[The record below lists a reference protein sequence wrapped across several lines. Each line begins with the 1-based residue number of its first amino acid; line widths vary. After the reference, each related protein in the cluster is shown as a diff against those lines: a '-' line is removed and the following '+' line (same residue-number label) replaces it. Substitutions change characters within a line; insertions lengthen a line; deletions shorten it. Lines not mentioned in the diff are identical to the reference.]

1 MTNFKSLFFIAA
13 TVCALPITFVYAN
26 NHENFIDGAKREG
39 KVVVYTSMTAEQAQ
53 KLNDAFKAKYPFIQ
67 PSMFRAVGERLLT
80 KIMAEAQAGK
90 YDFDVVQSAE
100 TQAYFLKR
108 KNLLAKYVSPEVKNI
123 QKPFFDPDGYWAAVY
138 MMPNVIGY
146 NTRLVKRNEV
156 PKSDDDLLNPKWKGR
171 IGMDHSKPEWFS
183 WKLKRMGEEKGLAY
197 MKKLGGQEFKLYAG
211 LTILTSLLAA
221 GEFPLVL
228 NTYLHNV
235 EDAKRKSAPVDWV
248 VQDPV
253 FTKFQPIGVGSKT
266 AHPNAARLFVD
277 FMLGE
282 EGQKIIASFGR
293 VPTRRGVPTTA
304 QGIDKLNY
312 VIDDIGAGEDFNKY
326 SELFRNIFG
335 APKS

>member
-1 MTNFKSLFFIAA
+1 MTEFKSLFFIAA

-67 PSMFRAVGERLLT
+67 PSLFRAVGERLLT

-156 PKSDDDLLNPKWKGR
+156 PKSDEELLNPKWKGK

-183 WKLKRMGEEKGLAY
+183 WKVKRMGDERGLAY
-197 MKKLGGQEFKLYAG
+197 MKKLGAQEFKLYSG

-235 EDAKRKSAPVDWV
+235 EDAKRKSAPVDWI

-253 FTKFQPIGVGSKT
+253 FTKFQPIGVGSKA
-266 AHPNAARLFVD
+266 AHPNAARLYID

-293 VPTRRGVPTTA
+293 VPTRGGVQTTA

-335 APKS
+335 GPKS

>member
-1 MTNFKSLFFIAA
+1 MRVSRGFFFVALTMLFIISAEVRASDEAFIQ
-13 TVCALPITFVYAN
+13 
-26 NHENFIDGAKREG
+26 GAKREG
-39 KVVVYTSMTAEQAQ
+39 ALVIYTSMTVDQAQ

-138 MMPNVIGY
+138 MMSNVIGY

-156 PKSDDDLLNPKWKGR
+156 PKSDEELLNPKWKGK

-183 WKLKRMGEEKGLAY
+183 WKVKRMGDEKGLAY
-197 MKKLGGQEFKLYAG
+197 MKKLGAQEFKLYSG

-228 NTYLHNV
+228 NTYLHTMSKMPNV
-235 EDAKRKSAPVDWV
+235 RARRWIGLRRIRFLPSFNRSASARKRLILTPPDSTSISCSAKKVKRSSLPSVACRPDAAWRR
-248 VQDPV
+248 
-253 FTKFQPIGVGSKT
+253 
-266 AHPNAARLFVD
+266 RL
-277 FMLGE
+277 
-282 EGQKIIASFGR
+282 KAS
-293 VPTRRGVPTTA
+293 T
-304 QGIDKLNY
+304 N
-312 VIDDIGAGEDFNKY
+312 
-326 SELFRNIFG
+326 
-335 APKS
+335 

>member
-1 MTNFKSLFFIAA
+1 MTDFKSLFFIAA

-326 SELFRNIFG
+326 SVLFRNIFG

>member
-1 MTNFKSLFFIAA
+1 MINFKSLFLTAT
-13 TVCALPITFVYAN
+13 TVCTLPITVGYAN
-26 NHENFIDGAKREG
+26 NHENVIDGAKREG
-39 KVVVYTSMTAEQAQ
+39 KVVVYTSMTVDQAQ
-53 KLNDAFKAKYPFIQ
+53 KLNDAFKARYPFIQ

-100 TQAYFLKR
+100 TQAYFLKK
-108 KNLLAKYVSPEVKNI
+108 KNLLAKYMAPEGKNI
-123 QKPFFDPDGYWAAVY
+123 QNPFFDPDGYWAAVY

-146 NTRLVKRNEV
+146 NTRIVRRNEV
-156 PKSDDDLLNPKWKGR
+156 PKSDDELLNPKWKGK

-197 MKKLGGQEFKLYAG
+197 MKKLGAQEFKLYSG
-211 LTILTSLLAA
+211 LTILTNLLAA

-235 EDAKRKSAPVDWV
+235 EDVRRKGAPVDWV
-248 VQDPV
+248 AQDPV
-253 FTKFQPIGVGSKT
+253 FTKFQPIGVGAK
-266 AHPNAARLFVD
+266 AANPNAAKLFVN
-277 FMLGE
+277 FMLSE

-304 QGIDKLNY
+304 QGIDKLNF
-312 VIDDIGAGEDFNKY
+312 VIDDIGAGDDFNKNF
-326 SELFRNIFG
+326 ELFRNIFG

>member
-1 MTNFKSLFFIAA
+1 MTIAR
-13 TVCALPITFVYAN
+13 ALLVIGAAVYGLSTSNLQAG
-26 NHENFIDGAKREG
+26 NHEASIEGAKKEG
-39 KVVVYTSMTAEQAQ
+39 QLVIYTSMTVDQAQ
-53 KLNDAFKAKYPFIQ
+53 KLNNAFKARYPFIQ

-80 KIMAEAQAGK
+80 KIMTEAQAGRHE
-90 YDFDVVQSAE
+90 FDVVQSAE
-100 TQAYFLKR
+100 TQAYFLKK

-146 NTRLVKRNEV
+146 NTRMVKRNEA
-156 PKSDDDLLNPKWKGR
+156 PRSDEELLNPKWKGK
-171 IGMDHSKPEWFS
+171 IGMDHTKPEWFS
-183 WKLKRMGEEKGLAY
+183 WKLKRLGEEKGLAY
-197 MKKLGGQEFKLYAG
+197 MKRLGAQEFRLYSG

-235 EDAKRKSAPVDWV
+235 EDARRKGAPVDWV
-248 VQDPV
+248 AQEPV
-253 FTKFQPIGVGSKT
+253 FTKFQPIGVGSKA
-266 AHPNAARLFVD
+266 AHPNAAKLFVD
-277 FMLGE
+277 FMMSE

-312 VIDDIGAGEDFNKY
+312 VIDDIGAGEEFNKNY
-326 SELFRNIFG
+326 ELFRNLFG

>member
-1 MTNFKSLFFIAA
+1 MPLGAGDE
-13 TVCALPITFVYAN
+13 ALVQ
-26 NHENFIDGAKREG
+26 GAKKEG
-39 KVVVYTSMTAEQAQ
+39 ALVIYTSMTVDQAQ

-80 KIMAEAQAGK
+80 KIMTETQAGK

-138 MMPNVIGY
+138 MMPNVIGF
-146 NTRLVKRNEV
+146 NTRMLKRSEV
-156 PKSDDDLLNPKWKGR
+156 PKTDEELLNPKWQGN
-171 IGMDHSKPEWFS
+171 IGMDYTKPEWFA
-183 WKLKRMGEEKGLAY
+183 WKLKRKGEQAGLAY
-197 MKKLGGQEFKLYAG
+197 MKKLGAQNFRLYSG
-211 LTILTSLLAA
+211 LTVLTGLLAA

-235 EDAKRKSAPVDWV
+235 EDGKRKGAPIDWV
-248 VQDPV
+248 AQDPV
-253 FTKFQPIGVGSKT
+253 FTKFQPIGVGAKA
-266 AHPNAARLFVD
+266 AHPNAAKLFVD
-277 FMLGE
+277 FMLGD

-293 VPTRRGVPTTA
+293 VPTGRGVPTTA

-312 VIDDIGAGEDFNKY
+312 VIDDIHTGEDFNKY
-326 SELFRNIFG
+326 YELFRNIFG
-335 APKS
+335 APKG

>member
-1 MTNFKSLFFIAA
+1 MTDFKSLFFIAA